1 MLEMTWVFSLVGAR
15 AEIVRE
21 ETGFILNENIKPPD
35 TYGVLPGTYSYRAV
49 ARNVGSTVST
59 IWVALVQNYRVLKV
73 VSGSVP
79 SGGTVVLEGSVIL
92 NEGEVSSYVFYAGH
106 GTPPAEGQM
115 IYVSG
120 YDDYYG
126 YWTLDARKWR
136 IPLWMWVFIP
146 LGVLVIAYG
155 LYTLSRR

>member
-1 MLEMTWVFSLVGAR
+1 VLEMTWVFSLVGAR
-15 AEIVRE
+15 AEIVRK

-146 LGVLVIAYG
+146 LGVLVIVYG

>member
-146 LGVLVIAYG
+146 LGVLVIVYG